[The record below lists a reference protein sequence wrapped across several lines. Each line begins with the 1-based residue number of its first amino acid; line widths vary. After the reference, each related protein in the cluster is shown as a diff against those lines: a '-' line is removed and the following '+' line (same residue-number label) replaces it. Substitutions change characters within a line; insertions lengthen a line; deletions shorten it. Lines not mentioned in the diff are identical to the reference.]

1 MTGPTARSLAE
12 AAIPILDRIIPAD
25 DFPSASGAGVH
36 VYVQRQLDGDLRPL
50 RPLFVEG
57 LAAIDEL
64 ARGFHGV
71 AFAELNS
78 QQQDGLLRQIESG
91 RDAPARRFFLRLID
105 LAHEGYYA
113 DPANGGNRD
122 GVSWR
127 MIGYDL
133 RGQR

>member
-1 MTGPTARSLAE
+1 MTESDPRALAE

-36 VYVQRQLDGDLRPL
+36 VYLGRQLAGDLCAL

-57 LAAIDEL
+57 LAAIDAAAV
-64 ARGFHGV
+64 ARYGSP
-71 AFAELNS
+71 FARLDEGRR
-78 QQQDGLLRQIESG
+78 DALLQEIESG

-105 LAHEGYYA
+105 LANEGYYA

-122 GVSWR
+122 AVSWKMVR
-127 MIGYDL
+127 YEIRPEL
-133 RGQR
+133 

>member
-1 MTGPTARSLAE
+1 MSEVTGGALAA

-25 DFPSASGAGVH
+25 DFPSASGADVH
-36 VYVQRQLDGDLRPL
+36 VYIERQLGGDLRHL

-57 LAAIDEL
+57 LAEIDAEAV
-64 ARGFHGV
+64 ARHGSP
-71 AFAELNS
+71 FASLDAEG
-78 QQQDGLLRQIESG
+78 QDALLRHIESG
-91 RDAPARRFFLRLID
+91 RDAPARRFFLRIID

-122 GVSWR
+122 GVSWT
-127 MIGYDL
+127 MIGFDL